1 MVAKSKAVEAAL
13 AEGELPEGVVV
24 GETVAALPRVKH
36 IMRYFAG
43 AGVPPDKTKGIYSG
57 EEIDEYLSFWDA
69 SGYDLTASHYLGEQ
83 VVDVETNMKAFG
95 FMYVLK
101 LKE

>member
-36 IMRYFAG
+36 IMRYFA
-43 AGVPPDKTKGIYSG
+43 
-57 EEIDEYLSFWDA
+57 LFWRR
-69 SGYDLTASHYLGEQ
+69 
-83 VVDVETNMKAFG
+83 NR
-95 FMYVLK
+95 
-101 LKE
+101 